1 MVQIIFK
8 WGKGWVRLFKKKK
21 ISRWEL
27 NNCQNFCGADGKG
40 GLFFLGGS
48 GVHELQF
55 FSGPPFFHRKMENL
69 LIHGAV
75 NQSFYVST

>member
-21 ISRWEL
+21 NFRWEL
-27 NNCQNFCGADGKG
+27 NNCQNFFRADDKG

-55 FSGPPFFHRKMENL
+55 FSDPPFFHRNMKSF

-75 NQSFYVST
+75 NQPFYVST